1 VNIRSVR
8 AGLLAAAGLAIF
20 YAAVVGGVSRSLSH
34 LGAQMAS
41 DWAWLALI
49 LLGFATQVALIW
61 ELRRRHRMNRTAA
74 ATTGA
79 GTGASAA
86 GMVACCAH
94 HMADLAPFL
103 GAGAAATFL
112 LDYRIP
118 FMVVGIGVNAVGVAI
133 AVRRLRHLPRPAEV
147 SQQCVVA

>member
-8 AGLLAAAGLAIF
+8 AGLLGAAGLAVF
-20 YAAVVGGVSRSLSH
+20 YAGVVGGVSRSLSH
-34 LGAQMAS
+34 LAAQMAS
-41 DWAWLALI
+41 DWPWLAVI
-49 LLGFATQVALIW
+49 LVGFATQVALIW
-61 ELRRRHRMNRTAA
+61 ELRRRHRMNRTTAA
-74 ATTGA
+74 ATGT

-94 HMADLAPFL
+94 HIADLAPFL

-118 FMVVGIGVNAVGVAI
+118 FMVVGIGVNTVGVAI
-133 AVRRLRHLPRPAEV
+133 AIRRLHHLPRRAEV
-147 SQQCVVA
+147 SQQCVAA